1 MIKIE
6 NMKDLTNVTYVIENF
21 IMIKKIKDTRIIA
34 K

>member
-1 MIKIE
+1 ME